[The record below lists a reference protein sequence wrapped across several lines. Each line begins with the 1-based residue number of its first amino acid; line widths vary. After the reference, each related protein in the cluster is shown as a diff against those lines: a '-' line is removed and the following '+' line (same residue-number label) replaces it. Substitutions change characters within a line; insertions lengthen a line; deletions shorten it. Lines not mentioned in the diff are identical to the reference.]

1 MEATL
6 DLKNQ
11 LNKRLL
17 KFSEILYD
25 KAALQTNQQKNSFD
39 LAVTIMY
46 NAQRVAYSLTITEI
60 NLKIANL

>member
-46 NAQRVAYSLTITEI
+46 NAQRVAYSLTITGI